1 MRTLIIAIL
10 LAAGF
15 ISCQPKQ
22 YGAFVIAGR
31 IENAEPQGIALE
43 ELPFTGEQPVVLD
56 SATLKKNG
64 IFELR
69 AMAKEEGLYRLV
81 LQTGK
86 EILLINDGN
95 NIRVRLDLN
104 DFRHYSVEGSE
115 ASNQLH
121 ALMESLYTKDSTFY
135 SLKSRIDSTASGAM
149 SDSLST
155 VLNLKRDQAL
165 KERRELLATFIRKSN
180 SPAAICYA
188 LGQFDGYMPVTEIK
202 QITDAA
208 AAKFPEHSG
217 LARFKSLI
225 AMQVQSVKPPY
236 ALLNKQAPEIKLP
249 TPNGDSL
256 ALSNFRGKYV
266 LVDFWAS
273 WCAPCRKENP
283 NVVAAYNKF
292 RNKNFTV
299 LGVSLDR
306 DRSSWTEA
314 IQKDSL
320 NWQHISDLKY
330 WSSAVVDQ
338 YQFNE
343 IPFNVLI
350 DPSGKIIASELRGP
364 ELERKLAEVLK

>member
-1 MRTLIIAIL
+1 
-10 LAAGF
+10 
-15 ISCQPKQ
+15 
-22 YGAFVIAGR
+22 
-31 IENAEPQGIALE
+31 
-43 ELPFTGEQPVVLD
+43 
-56 SATLKKNG
+56 
-64 IFELR
+64 
-69 AMAKEEGLYRLV
+69 MAKEEGLYRLV

-86 EILLINDGN
+86 EILVVNDGN
-95 NIRVRLDLN
+95 NIRIRLDLN
-104 DFRHYSVEGSE
+104 NFRNYYVEGSE

-121 ALMESLYTKDSTFY
+121 ILMEALYKKDSTFY
-135 SLKSRIDSTASGAM
+135 SLKSRIDSTVAGTM

-188 LGQFDGYMPVTEIK
+188 LGQFDGYMPVTEIR

-225 AMQVQSVKPPY
+225 AMQVQSAKPPY
-236 ALLNKQAPEIKLP
+236 ALLNRQAPEIKLP
-249 TPNGDSL
+249 APNGDSL
-256 ALSNFRGKYV
+256 ALSSLRGKYV

-273 WCAPCRKENP
+273 WCVPCRRENP

-292 RNKNFTV
+292 RNKNFTI

-306 DRSSWTEA
+306 DRSNWVEA

-320 NWQHISDLKY
+320 SWQHISDLKY

-364 ELERKLAEVLK
+364 ELERKLAEILK